1 MKKLS
6 KLNAKKI
13 AQIENILGGRLSI
26 FAGEITAAEG
36 GSGTPTTTHT
46 PTKGALAEHY
56 RCDHAP
62 DNI

>member
-13 AQIENILGGRLSI
+13 AQIENILGGRLAPYMSD
-26 FAGEITAAEG
+26 FAEVEG
-36 GSGTPTTTHT
+36 GNGTPTTTHT

-56 RCDHAP
+56 KCDHAP
-62 DNI
+62 DTI